1 MKSGYNALNSRRA
14 WGAPSRFLQTGG
26 ISEEHMADANPVQ
39 AGAPAEHSERADGH
53 RSAWI
58 LTGYGIFGL
67 AMISL
72 IAYSVAQYAAR

>member
-1 MKSGYNALNSRRA
+1 
-14 WGAPSRFLQTGG
+14 
-26 ISEEHMADANPVQ
+26 MADANPVQ

-67 AMISL
+67 AVISL
-72 IAYSVAQYAAR
+72 IAYSVAQYAAH